1 MILDLG
7 EGSDLMNIINDVANI
22 VETACQSKSNTF
34 GYGVWSH
41 HIISVVEYGKVMAI
55 ELGADVEVVQL
66 AALLHDYAGIIDKN
80 LYEDHHIHSGREARR
95 ILSSLG
101 YPKEKIDLVEACIY
115 SHRGSRNIKP
125 ESVEA
130 LCLADADAI
139 AHIDNVPSLMYLA
152 YQGMDLNIEE
162 GAVWVSEKIERSYN
176 KLSIYGKELIR
187 IKYKN
192 TRTLLTP
199 A

>member
-1 MILDLG
+1 
-7 EGSDLMNIINDVANI
+7 MNIISQVADI
-22 VETACQSKSNTF
+22 VESACKSRNNVF

-41 HIISVVEYGKVMAI
+41 HIISVVEYAKVMAI

-66 AALLHDYAGIIDKN
+66 AALLHDYAGIIDYS
-80 LYEDHHIHSGREARR
+80 LYEDHHIHSGSHARR
-95 ILSSLG
+95 ILGALG
-101 YPKEKIDLVEACIY
+101 YPVEKTELVEACIY
-115 SHRGSRNIKP
+115 SHRGSQNIKP
-125 ESVEA
+125 ESIEA

-139 AHIDNVPSLMYLA
+139 AHIENVPSLMYLA
-152 YQGMDLNIEE
+152 YQGMHLNIEE
-162 GAVWVSEKIERSYN
+162 GAVWVGEKIDRSYN

-187 IKYKN
+187 NKYKN